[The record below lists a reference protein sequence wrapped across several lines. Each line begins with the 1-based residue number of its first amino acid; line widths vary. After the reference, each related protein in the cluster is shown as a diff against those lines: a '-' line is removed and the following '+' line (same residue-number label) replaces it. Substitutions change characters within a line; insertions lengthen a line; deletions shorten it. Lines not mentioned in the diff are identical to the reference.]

1 MRPWSHHFDKTP
13 QRGFLVI
20 KLMHLWSLSH
30 LLTIPYISPHRGVFL
45 HISTGESLMII
56 PNHFSQ
62 IPDYPKISPAG
73 AFTLYGR
80 MMCYIH
86 YWVPKINYPQSQVD
100 HYTIMSQRPLN
111 SDLSPYWTSRYHVEN
126 NLWIAQIPQWSI
138 ILSSLTVGIRPLSP

>member
-1 MRPWSHHFDKTP
+1 MVASLWQNPTAGFSRDQVNAPLITQPSFDYT
-13 QRGFLVI
+13 L
-20 KLMHLWSLSH
+20 
-30 LLTIPYISPHRGVFL
+30 YIPHRGVFL